1 MVEFGWRG
9 RRGGGIWGSHECK
22 KLRFFR
28 RRSSEIKVEEAE
40 EEVVN
45 RREECVACES
55 AAKRVD
61 SHDYSNLPMVSG
73 VQFVLKRVLDFF
85 FPFFH
90 EHDDGRGIIT
100 GCENCSVDTLEV
112 LLIDDTILFE
122 RDGEGREGDL
132 GMLRIV
138 VEILW
143 YSGNWL
149 IFQIV
154 IDTRQYES
162 NWI

>member
-1 MVEFGWRG
+1 M
-9 RRGGGIWGSHECK
+9 
-22 KLRFFR
+22 
-28 RRSSEIKVEEAE
+28 
-40 EEVVN
+40 N

-90 EHDDGRGIIT
+90 EHDDGRGIIS
-100 GCENCSVDTLEV
+100 GCENCSVDMLEV

-132 GMLRIV
+132 GMLRIF
-138 VEILW
+138 VEIL
-143 YSGNWL
+143 
-149 IFQIV
+149 
-154 IDTRQYES
+154 
-162 NWI
+162 